1 MEAQPSAHGEPV
13 GKAAS
18 EASGQ
23 RHHRI
28 LVRSAFFMV
37 GSIVVYL
44 CSNRLTSA
52 SLGTSLR
59 AYTWGRA
66 IRPRACEVVSFIH
79 RHFARVF

>member
-1 MEAQPSAHGEPV
+1 MEAQPPAHGEPV

-18 EASGQ
+18 VASGQ

-28 LVRSAFFMV
+28 LIRSAFFMV
-37 GSIVVYL
+37 GGIVIHLY
-44 CSNRLTSA
+44 CNRLPLA